1 MIPFRARER
10 TKEALQETKTTR
22 HDLNKASRSDTVVWL
37 SSNELDPS
45 FNFFLRVN
53 NHAIDLIIVCSF
65 YLYWP
70 CCTDLHVNRI
80 RHKCLIRFVYR
91 NYLVISYRGDNNQWV
106 FFLCSMLVTYIFIVL
121 SAYVQKNYNN
131 LFSSYI
137 NLKRLLP
144 LFFEHM

>member
-1 MIPFRARER
+1 MRGNEQRKR
-10 TKEALQETKTTR
+10 SKTTR
-22 HDLNKASRSDTVVWL
+22 HDLNKASWSDTVVWL

-45 FNFFLRVN
+45 FNFFLRFN

-91 NYLVISYRGDNNQWV
+91 NYLVISYRGDKQSMS
-106 FFLCSMLVTYIFIVL
+106 FLFVSMLVTYIFIVL

-137 NLKRLLP
+137 NLKRL
-144 LFFEHM
+144 HYNKYKYW